1 MSQSESSPLVSD
13 DNQSRSTTRAEAAL
27 THPATLVALAT
38 LLVNDLV
45 FKSMWP
51 GSWITGK
58 LSDLAWVIFAPPLI
72 ALPLTFLARR
82 NQTAQNLAWAT
93 AYIGLPLLYAAY
105 NTFEPLHDLIMGA
118 FSILRGTSGGSPFD
132 PTDSIVIPFGIAIA
146 IWVWR
151 TARVNNAAI
160 KVKSSLFIAVLAS
173 VASVA
178 TSVSEP
184 PTGASLLGEDQNGD
198 VVAKDLRERD
208 WMGDFFRSRDGGFT
222 WESARED
229 LLEDE
234 SIDWNA
240 LSAVTPEGEYTL
252 DGSNVIRTGD
262 GVIHSTL
269 IVNSQADYRIF
280 ALATKSKGPGYGRVT
295 HLPTDIHYD
304 AKSGNLIV
312 AMGLQGVLV
321 RTSDHNWHRVA
332 VGPYT
337 PVDFSPL
344 NRVRLVMAPSQLLF
358 SAFALALAAVAFALV
373 VSTWPIEAE
382 GKRYIAAS
390 LTAAIGM
397 VVMVPLIV
405 AGLISS
411 FSATQGISGDLFA
424 GEGLSA
430 ISMLLSALLVIALIF
445 AVLVVTRRAFHVPFS
460 VVASTSITLILL
472 GASVVPLSTFSETNS
487 LYGYED
493 VAPTLAA
500 IMIGLVSIGLII
512 AKLVNFTSRRTTM
525 AVILT
530 ASAMMSVIALM
541 FFIWV
546 SGMIDLSLA
555 KIASVAL
562 VWTIAAILYT
572 YARRIW
578 RIKHETNCQNAQD
591 GRRQPIYPEHLSEN
605 EDHD

>member
-13 DNQSRSTTRAEAAL
+13 DNQSRTTTRAEAAL
-27 THPATLVALAT
+27 THPATLIALAT
-38 LLVNDLV
+38 LLANDLV

-51 GSWITGK
+51 GSWVTGK

-82 NQTAQNLAWAT
+82 NPTAQKAAWST

-105 NTFEPLHDLIMGA
+105 NTFEPLHDLILGA
-118 FSILRGTSGGSPFD
+118 FSILRGTPGGSPFD

-146 IWVWR
+146 IWVWW
-151 TARVNNAAI
+151 TARANNAAI

-208 WMGDFFRSRDGGFT
+208 WMGDFFRSRDGGFS

-229 LLEDE
+229 LIDDE
-234 SIDWNA
+234 SINWNA

-280 ALATKSKGPGYGRVT
+280 ALATRSKGPGYGRVT

-397 VVMVPLIV
+397 VLAVPLIV
-405 AGLISS
+405 AGLS
-411 FSATQGISGDLFA
+411 
-424 GEGLSA
+424 SA
-430 ISMLLSALLVIALIF
+430 IPMLLSGLLVVALIF
-445 AVLVVTRRAFHVPFS
+445 TVLVVTRRAFNVPFS
-460 VVASTSITLILL
+460 VVASTSISFILL
-472 GASVVPLSTFSETNS
+472 GASVVPLSTFAETRS
-487 LYGYED
+487 LYGYD
-493 VAPTLAA
+493 GVALTLGAY
-500 IMIGLVSIGLII
+500 MIGLASIGFII
-512 AKLVNFTSRRTTM
+512 ANLVKFVSRRMTM
-525 AVILT
+525 SVVLT
-530 ASAMMSVIALM
+530 ASAMMSVIALAMMSAIALM

-546 SGMIDLSLA
+546 SGMIALSLA

-562 VWTIAAILYT
+562 VWSIAAILYT
-572 YARRIW
+572 CARRMW
-578 RIKHETNCQNAQD
+578 RNKHENSGQDAQD
-591 GRRQPIYPEHLSEN
+591 RRRQPIYPEHLSEN
-605 EDHD
+605 ENHD